1 MKIPALPAHAAK
13 IAKRHRVE
21 NGKKFRL
28 EDYDSADTAGL
39 PERAGDKG
47 RDILADAVAEL
58 SDLQNRL
65 YAENKHAV
73 LIIFQAMDA
82 AGKDGTISH
91 VMSGVNPQGC
101 RVTSFKQPGP
111 EELGHDFLW
120 RCTKALPERG
130 MIGIFNRSYYEETL
144 VVRVHPE
151 LLAKQGLDPEPDK
164 DFWAERFESIRAF
177 EEHLVRNGTIV
188 LKFFLHVSKDEQK
201 RRFLSRLDDPKKH
214 WKFSGADLAERAH
227 WDDYMH
233 AYEQTIR
240 HTATPG
246 APWHIIPADHKWY
259 MRYAVT
265 AAILDALKKIDP
277 QFPKL
282 SKAETAELQKSR
294 KVLESE
300 R

>member
-21 NGKKFRL
+21 NGKKFRIK
-28 EDYDSADTAGL
+28 DHDTDDTGGL
-39 PERAGDKG
+39 PENAEDEMK
-47 RDILADAVAEL
+47 DILAEAVSEL
-58 SDLQNRL
+58 SDLQDRL

-82 AGKDGTISH
+82 AGKDGTIKH

-101 RVTSFKQPGP
+101 RVTPFKHPGP
-111 EELGHDFLW
+111 EELEHDFLW
-120 RCTKALPERG
+120 RCSKALPERG

-151 LLAKQGLDPEPDK
+151 LLVKQRLGREPDK
-164 DFWAERFESIRAF
+164 AFWKERFESIRAF

-188 LKFFLHVSKDEQK
+188 LKFFLHVSKAEQK
-201 RRFLSRLDDPKKH
+201 KRFLSRLDDPKKH
-214 WKFSGADLAERAH
+214 WKFSASDLSERAH
-227 WDDYMH
+227 WEDYQH

-246 APWHIIPADHKWY
+246 APWHIIPADSKWH

-265 AAILDALKKIDP
+265 AAILDTLKKIDP

-282 SKAETAELQKSR
+282 SKAETAELLKSR
-294 KVLESE
+294 KVLEAE

>member
-13 IAKRHRVE
+13 IAGRHRVE

-28 EDYDSADTAGL
+28 EDHDSADTAGL
-39 PERAGDKG
+39 PENPGDKG
-47 RDILADAVAEL
+47 KDILADAVAEL
-58 SDLQNRL
+58 SDIQDRL

-82 AGKDGTISH
+82 AGKDGTIKH

-101 RVTSFKQPGP
+101 RVTPFKHPGP
-111 EELGHDFLW
+111 EELEHDFLW
-120 RCTKALPERG
+120 RCSKALPERG

-144 VVRVHPE
+144 VVRIHPE
-151 LLAKQGLDPEPDK
+151 LLVKQRLAREPDK
-164 DFWAERFESIRAF
+164 AFWAERFESIRAF

-188 LKFFLHVSKDEQK
+188 LKFFLHVSKAEQK
-201 RRFLSRLDDPKKH
+201 KRFLSRLDDPKKH
-214 WKFSGADLAERAH
+214 WKFSGSDLSERAH

-246 APWHIIPADHKWY
+246 SPWHIIPADSKWY